1 MSDPRSRTKHS
12 NKVLSELEK
21 GKEMIKA
28 EANNGMVSLE
38 MGGLCTEWAVEV
50 LSIITATYSG
60 FEETEK
66 GAGDRLLGA
75 ISEAIREGTIQEWSK
90 VTGSGEV

>member
-1 MSDPRSRTKHS
+1 
-12 NKVLSELEK
+12 
-21 GKEMIKA
+21 MIKA
-28 EANNGMVSLE
+28 EVSNGKVSLE
-38 MGGLCTEWAVEV
+38 MKGLGMEVVKDV

-75 ISEAIREGTIQEWSK
+75 ISEAIREGKIQEWNK
-90 VTGSGEV
+90 VTGDE

>member
-1 MSDPRSRTKHS
+1 
-12 NKVLSELEK
+12 
-21 GKEMIKA
+21 MIKA
-28 EANNGMVSLE
+28 EANNGKVSLE
-38 MGGLCTEWAVEV
+38 MEGPGMEVVRDV

-75 ISEAIREGTIQEWSK
+75 ISEAIREGKIQEWNK
-90 VTGSGEV
+90 VTGDE

>member
-1 MSDPRSRTKHS
+1 
-12 NKVLSELEK
+12 
-21 GKEMIKA
+21 MIKA
-28 EANNGMVSLE
+28 EASNGKVSLKMKG
-38 MGGLCTEWAVEV
+38 MGMEVMKDV

-75 ISEAIREGTIQEWSK
+75 ISEAIWEGKIQEWDERSK
-90 VTGSGEV
+90 ISDQAFEQSFK

>member
-1 MSDPRSRTKHS
+1 
-12 NKVLSELEK
+12 
-21 GKEMIKA
+21 MIKA
-28 EANNGMVSLE
+28 EVSNGKVSLE
-38 MGGLCTEWAVEV
+38 MKGLGMEVVKDV

-75 ISEAIREGTIQEWSK
+75 ISEAIREGKIQEWSK
-90 VTGSGEV
+90 VTDDE

>member
-1 MSDPRSRTKHS
+1 
-12 NKVLSELEK
+12 
-21 GKEMIKA
+21 MIKA
-28 EANNGMVSLE
+28 EANNGKVSLE
-38 MGGLCTEWAVEV
+38 MKGLGMEVVKDV

-75 ISEAIREGTIQEWSK
+75 ISEAIREGKIQEWNK
-90 VTGSGEV
+90 VTGDE

>member
-1 MSDPRSRTKHS
+1 
-12 NKVLSELEK
+12 
-21 GKEMIKA
+21 MIKA
-28 EANNGMVSLE
+28 EANNGKVSLE
-38 MGGLCTEWAVEV
+38 MKGLGMEVVKDV

-75 ISEAIREGTIQEWSK
+75 ISEAIREGKIEEWNK
-90 VTGSGEV
+90 VTGDE